1 MRALKVVKI
10 VTLVIV
16 IAVVAGFVVMHLWNW
31 LMPAV
36 FGLKTIT
43 FAQAIGL
50 LLLSKILLGGFHKH
64 GHRGGRCGGMGGR
77 GGWKRHM
84 EERWSQMSDE
94 EREKFRAGMRGR
106 GRWDCGPRA
115 AAAEE
120 GTK

>member
-1 MRALKVVKI
+1 MKAWKVLKI
-10 VTLVIV
+10 VVLVIV
-16 IAVVAGFVVMHLWNW
+16 IAAVVGFVVMHLWNW

-43 FAQAIGL
+43 YWQAIGL

-64 GHRGGRCGGMGGR
+64 GHRGGRCGYGG

-84 EERWSQMSDE
+84 EERWAQMSPE

-115 AAAEE
+115 ETAEE